1 MDDLLS
7 HTYGAWDDKDLD
19 VDHTYVGS
27 TFEGEVSSMN
37 NRMDGALPLEDNS
50 INLNTLDDEVVDTEE
65 EDMDVDVF
73 LAAARSQLVDEQ
85 EDLGSSLHDKDISPE
100 EEDGLDVDLSMEGHE
115 YVVGNEPC
123 IFSTLTHESF
133 AP

>member
-1 MDDLLS
+1 
-7 HTYGAWDDKDLD
+7 
-19 VDHTYVGS
+19 
-27 TFEGEVSSMN
+27 MN

-65 EDMDVDVF
+65 EDIDVDVF

-85 EDLGSSLHDKDISPE
+85 EDLGSSLHDKDISPK

-123 IFSTLTHESF
+123 IFSTPTHESF